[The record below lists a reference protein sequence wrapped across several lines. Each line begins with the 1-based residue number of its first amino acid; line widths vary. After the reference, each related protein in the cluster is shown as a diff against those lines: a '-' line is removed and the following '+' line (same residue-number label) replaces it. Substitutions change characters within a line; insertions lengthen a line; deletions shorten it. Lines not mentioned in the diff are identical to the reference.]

1 MLWMIDNYDS
11 FVHNLATYFVE
22 LGREIKI
29 IRNDK
34 VDLMELK
41 NAVETR
47 EVGALCTHFESNTL
61 DGLIISPGPKS
72 PKDCGLCKEAIQ
84 IAAGKIPVL
93 GVCLGHQ
100 IIAESYGA
108 SVVHG
113 EKPMHGKLSTITHGR
128 SDLFNHIPKNF
139 DVTRYHSL
147 VVSDNNFPTCLQI
160 DARVVANS
168 SEACAVTCSNGLNH
182 ADNAIMAISHREL
195 PIYGVQFHPE
205 AVLSEYGHQILQNF
219 AHICEAWKNTR
230 QLSPCKQAV

>member
-22 LGREIKI
+22 LACEIKI

-34 VDLMELK
+34 LNLDELSRVVDQNSRYNNQQL
-41 NAVETR
+41 
-47 EVGALCTHFESNTL
+47 L

-72 PKDCGLCKEAIQ
+72 PSDSGLCKEALQ

-100 IIAESYGA
+100 IIAQTYGA
-108 SVVHG
+108 KVIHG
-113 EKPMHGKLSTITHGR
+113 LKPMHGKISSITHSGEN
-128 SDLFNHIPKNF
+128 LFYGLPKNF

-147 VVSDNNFPTCLQI
+147 VVSEKCLPQCLQI
-160 DARVVANS
+160 DALANDGMQN
-168 SEACAVTCSNGLNH
+168 T
-182 ADNAIMAISHREL
+182 IMAISHRSL
-195 PIYGVQFHPE
+195 PIYGLQFHPE

-219 AHICEAWKNTR
+219 VDICKAWHNQRELT
-230 QLSPCKQAV
+230 LCKQAV